1 MTTATIQERLGDPD
15 GEVRRI
21 ALLDL
26 QYSDEDD
33 FVGLAVS
40 ALGDHDP
47 RVRAEAA
54 RILEGY
60 EEDAAV
66 AGLAG

>member
-1 MTTATIQERLGDPD
+1 MTGNLQARLSDPD

-33 FVGLAVS
+33 FLELAVS
-40 ALGDHDP
+40 ALADADA
-47 RVRAEAA
+47 RVRRGGAHS
-54 RILEGY
+54 R
-60 EEDAAV
+60 
-66 AGLAG
+66 GLRGE